1 MMTPVQFSHS
11 VISNSLRPHGLQLA
25 RPPCPSPTPRVYSD
39 SCPLSRSCHQTIS
52 SCVIPFSSCL
62 LLDRNLVV
70 RSRYKKVKEGKRLIF
85 PGLQSWPSRSGESA
99 RKRERERKKERRTR
113 RPKSLVEQGCFIEFC
128 VSIYT
133 VIQGSFFR

>member
-1 MMTPVQFSHS
+1 MMTSVQFSHS
-11 VISNSLRPHGLQLA
+11 VISNSLQPHGLQLA

-39 SCPLSRSCHQTIS
+39 SCPLCRSCHPTIS
-52 SCVIPFSSCL
+52 SCVVPFSSCL

-70 RSRYKKVKEGKRLIF
+70 RSRHKKVKEGKRLIF

-99 RKRERERKKERRTR
+99 RKREREKERRTR